1 VPFRLL
7 GLVVDPSR
15 AGELCGHTFAHY
27 VAAGADV
34 TLAVVAA
41 HDLTAAEARTTLD
54 RVGVRNAVLLGLAP
68 DDAHAESLEPL
79 LADLMAALSPH
90 VVVMDGAHAGLARA
104 AGSAFAAARR
114 RLAGT
119 PGRPAKLYVRVASPD
134 PRHEVTTAVSRR
146 ASGPPELFSRVYPS
160 AWITGVLERDLFG
173 GLTAEPGRPL
183 EERLAS

>member
-34 TLAVVAA
+34 TLAFVAA
-41 HDLTAAEARTTLD
+41 RDLTTAEARIRLD
-54 RVGVRNAVLLGLAP
+54 RVGVRNAVLLGLP
-68 DDAHAESLEPL
+68 PEDARAESLEPL

-90 VVVMDGAHAGLARA
+90 VVVMDGAHEELARA
-104 AGSAFAAARR
+104 TGSAFAAARR

-119 PGRPAKLYVRVASPD
+119 PGRPAKLYLRAASRD
-134 PRHEVTTAVSRR
+134 PQHEVTTAVHRP

-173 GLTAEPGRPL
+173 GLTAEPGPPL